1 MPSWIGN
8 RRLWQKLYAGRTG
21 QSVFSKAEQYDAS
34 NETIINTQY
43 ITHKLIIFLY
53 KLMILSH
60 WILFITIF

>member
-34 NETIINTQY
+34 NETIINTR
-43 ITHKLIIFLY
+43 ILPINSLY
-53 KLMILSH
+53 FSISLWYYLVGYG
-60 WILFITIF
+60 L